1 MSIDK
6 DYPASLG
13 WRAYDANV
21 RRVDA
26 LEDENRILRKLNSEA
41 SDIIA
46 KLVLRIE
53 ELEAREAAWEKEYYA
68 ARDIIAN
75 VKGALNNE

>member
-1 MSIDK
+1 
-6 DYPASLG
+6 
-13 WRAYDANV
+13 
-21 RRVDA
+21 
-26 LEDENRILRKLNSEA
+26 
-41 SDIIA
+41 
-46 KLVLRIE
+46 VLRIE